1 MSKSDAT
8 QASSNVNYQDDVN
21 IGVNCEHDLDALATE
36 DEVDN
41 EAIVTEPADLV
52 KAAVQKVIFVDK
64 ACYSFLIG
72 ILILAS
78 KNCLLSSVNSS
89 ASRES
94 GLTNSNCKFS
104 EWYIATKSY
113 TYP

>member
-21 IGVNCEHDLDALATE
+21 VGVDHEYDLDVTATE
-36 DEVDN
+36 DEADN

-64 ACYSFLIG
+64 DCHSFLIG
-72 ILILAS
+72 ILILAL
-78 KNCLLSSVNSS
+78 KNHSLSSLNSS
-89 ASRES
+89 VSREPD
-94 GLTNSNCKFS
+94 KFKLQILRMAHHNQIL
-104 EWYIATKSY
+104 Y
-113 TYP
+113 